1 MLPKFWPPGKNHCL
15 CSLSKEETYWPT
27 HAKPDKRKIISFSPS
42 ITDESVSK
50 LANCH
55 SDSEVCKG
63 MLAVVNQVKNRQC
76 LCEQKKTTLF
86 LGNIFVSADMI
97 PKIKKPSYFCYDSH
111 SVGKNKV
118 ALPHNPESRRSF
130 SYIILTVSC
139 KSRPK
144 KFTMIPLFLIASATV
159 LAWSGVAPQPW
170 AKNIVGRDCICHK
183 ASHKPLL
190 WTHLHCWYLLISCCD
205 HLFGRCIHGEGL
217 AVSLVSLWEEENL
230 CLWCLLNFSQEASK
244 LKRHFFTCQL
254 INILLERRPW
264 EAKRN
269 QDNDQANQKG

>member
-1 MLPKFWPPGKNHCL
+1 MN
-15 CSLSKEETYWPT
+15 
-27 HAKPDKRKIISFSPS
+27 KRKQLYFWE
-42 ITDESVSK
+42 T
-50 LANCH
+50 
-55 SDSEVCKG
+55 
-63 MLAVVNQVKNRQC
+63 
-76 LCEQKKTTLF
+76 F
-86 LGNIFVSADMI
+86 LSQLTWFQRS
-97 PKIKKPSYFCYDSH
+97 KKPSYFCYDSH

-144 KFTMIPLFLIASATV
+144 KFTMIPLFLIASATI

-244 LKRHFFTCQL
+244 LKRHFFTASSLTSSWKEDPERQRGTKTMIKLTKKAKFVHICNYFSGALRQENKTKNHKTWEEINFIQPVHLTGSFTCSMNLSWILFEIL
-254 INILLERRPW
+254 IFTRFISLRVY
-264 EAKRN
+264 
-269 QDNDQANQKG
+269 